1 MVQGIG
7 PTGSGSGGSIKD
19 LSAYQ
24 TYYPMYEAYCQSVD
38 DNLSFEAWLIMKAC
52 PERDLNPYDQR
63 SKDFKS
69 FVSTDFTIWA

>member
-38 DNLSFEAWLIMKAC
+38 DNLSFEAWLN
-52 PERDLNPYDQR
+52 ERLYKEFQ
-63 SKDFKS
+63 
-69 FVSTDFTIWA
+69 STG